1 MGRISYYFKRLMHMN
16 YSAMFKA
23 VGEVHRRSG
32 KNSII
37 TFFDMIGCSI
47 KYQAGYMDYKVFF
60 FENLTGAQRATFV
73 TRGVNNAYIKKL
85 NNPAYNHYFRNK
97 REFNEKFRQYLNR
110 DFIDLET
117 ATYEEYRK
125 FLRDNPV
132 FMAKPVDGQCGKDI
146 EKIVTAD
153 VDDKKKLYNR
163 LKENRQFLLETF
175 VVQHHEISR
184 LFPNSVNTIRM
195 VTMRIKGK
203 TTIAYRVIRIGNGNN
218 VVDNFNHGGMFSVV
232 DENGVITKPAID
244 KNGNVYEVHPVTK
257 TPIMG
262 FKIPLFEEA
271 KELVMKMSEVIPE
284 IGYTGWDICITENG
298 PVVIEGNE
306 FPGYD
311 VYQSKI
317 HLDKDNKGLKPMFDK
332 IIKGE

>member
-16 YSAMFKA
+16 YGAMFKA

-32 KNSII
+32 KNSVII
-37 TFFDMIGCSI
+37 FFDMIGCSI

-60 FENLTGAQRATFV
+60 FENLTGRQRATFV
-73 TRGVNNAYIKKL
+73 TRGVNNSYIKKL

-97 REFNEKFRQYLNR
+97 KEFNEKFKEFLNR

-117 ATYEEYRK
+117 ADYEA
-125 FLRDNPV
+125 FLSFLEKNPV

-146 EKIVTAD
+146 EKIITAD
-153 VDDKKKLYNR
+153 VKDPKALYDK
-163 LKENRQFLLETF
+163 LKENRQLLLETF
-175 VVQHHEISR
+175 VVQHPEISR

-195 VTMRIKGK
+195 VTMRINGK
-203 TTIAYRVIRIGNGNN
+203 TTIAYRVIRIGNGDN

-232 DENGVITKPAID
+232 DDNGVITKPAID
-244 KNGNVYEVHPVTK
+244 KKGNVYEVHPVTGTQIK
-257 TPIMG
+257 G
-262 FKIPLFEEA
+262 FQIPLFEEA
-271 KELVMKMSEVIPE
+271 KALVMKMSEVIPE

-317 HLDKDNKGLKPMFDK
+317 HLDKDNKGLKPMFDR